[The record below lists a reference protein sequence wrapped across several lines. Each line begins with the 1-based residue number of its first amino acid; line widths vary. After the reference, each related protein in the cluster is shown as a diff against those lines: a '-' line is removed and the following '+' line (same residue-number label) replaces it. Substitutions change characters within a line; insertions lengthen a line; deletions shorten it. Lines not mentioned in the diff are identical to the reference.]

1 MEHIKIKIVTDT
13 DVIPRGYIASEP
25 NDVYQLI
32 YGIMVYSDDTAT
44 YNLLIELCNDYP
56 LDIIKKA
63 RLKVWERVVKET
75 IERIHDILKPIDQNM
90 ACQLVVPFMGID
102 DNINNILSHY
112 EVALSMIRDLLSR
125 VLIPL
130 DYVKKVENRS
140 VSLRLP
146 ELDYN
151 TNTILAKDM
160 QSSGQYK
167 IAGLKYYFINY
178 LFKSL
183 YPVSW
188 SGNRLGHYKEL
199 RAHVGKDAIDYE
211 YKDKGQ
217 FVYSLFL
224 NTQNPTSITDNE
236 DENTDTIEEE
246 AKESEDTDDINIDDS
261 ADKEHQLTTQFKDSL
276 SRALVNEMS
285 IRGIL
290 PDKEIERYLNTLRVD
305 YSNKDDL
312 DDNYDFFV
320 NRSTKLYAKDKQQFI
335 EDFQSYLSRIEV
347 EREKREAKESKL
359 REEKMTT
366 EWNPGGIN
374 MNRLVGALFF
384 LLEGDTRDFN
394 AKYVE
399 RIVNY
404 FLYGDSPRDMGNST
418 TINKY
423 ATRLC
428 TARRQKK
435 NISSFQG
442 FEKFDTQEYLREIL
456 KSYGMEI
463 PPMLQ

>member
-63 RLKVWERVVKET
+63 RLKFWERVVNDT
-75 IERIHDILKPIDQNM
+75 IGRIHDILKPMGQNM

-102 DNINNILSHY
+102 VSINNVLSHY
-112 EVALSMIRDLLSR
+112 EVALSMIRDLLSLE
-125 VLIPL
+125 LIPL
-130 DYVKKVENRS
+130 DYVEREENRT
-140 VSLRLP
+140 VTLRLP
-146 ELDYN
+146 ELEFG
-151 TNTILAKDM
+151 TIMAKDV
-160 QSSGQYK
+160 QRCGQYK
-167 IAGLKYYFINY
+167 IAGLKYYLINY

-188 SGNRLGHYKEL
+188 SGNRLGYYKEL
-199 RAHVGKDAIDYE
+199 CALLGKDAIDYE

-217 FVYSLFL
+217 LVYSLFL

-246 AKESEDTDDINIDDS
+246 AKESVDTDDINIDDS
-261 ADKEHQLTTQFKDSL
+261 ADKEYQLTTQFKDSL

-290 PDKEIERYLNTLRVD
+290 PDKETERYLNTLRVD

-312 DDNYDFFV
+312 DYNYDFFV

-335 EDFQSYLSRIEV
+335 EDFQTYLSRIDD
-347 EREKREAKESKL
+347 ERKRREAKESKL
-359 REEKMTT
+359 TEEKMTT
-366 EWNPGGIN
+366 QWNPGGIN

-384 LLEGDTRDFN
+384 LLEGDTRDFD

-404 FLYGDSPRDMGNST
+404 FLYGDSPRDMGNKT

-423 ATRLC
+423 ANRLC

>member
-63 RLKVWERVVKET
+63 RLKFWERVVNDT
-75 IERIHDILKPIDQNM
+75 IGRIHNILKPIDQNM

-102 DNINNILSHY
+102 VSINTILSHY

-130 DYVKKVENRS
+130 DYVKNVENRS

-151 TNTILAKDM
+151 TNTIMAKDV
-160 QSSGQYK
+160 QSCGQYK
-167 IAGLKYYFINY
+167 IAGLKYYLINY

-188 SGNRLGHYKEL
+188 SGNGLVKKLY
-199 RAHVGKDAIDYE
+199 AHVGKDAIDYE
-211 YKDKGQ
+211 YKDKVQ
-217 FVYSLFL
+217 FAYTLFL

-236 DENTDTIEEE
+236 DENTEEE
-246 AKESEDTDDINIDDS
+246 AKESEDTDDINIYERT
-261 ADKEHQLTTQFKDSL
+261 DKEQQLMTQFKDSL
-276 SRALVNEMS
+276 TRALVNEMS

-305 YSNKDDL
+305 YSNKDDI
-312 DDNYDFFV
+312 DYNYDFFV

-335 EDFQSYLSRIEV
+335 EDFQSYLSRIETD
-347 EREKREAKESKL
+347 REKREAKESKL
-359 REEKMTT
+359 KEEKTT
-366 EWNPGGIN
+366 TQWNPGGITIKK
-374 MNRLVGALFF
+374 LVGALFF

-423 ATRLC
+423 ANRLC

-435 NISSFQG
+435 NTSSCVG
-442 FEKFDTQEYLREIL
+442 FEKFETQEYLREIL

>member
-63 RLKVWERVVKET
+63 RLKFWERVVNDT
-75 IERIHDILKPIDQNM
+75 IGRIHDILKPMGQNM

-102 DNINNILSHY
+102 VSINNVLSHY
-112 EVALSMIRDLLSR
+112 EVALSMIRDLLSLE
-125 VLIPL
+125 LIPL
-130 DYVKKVENRS
+130 DYVEREENRT
-140 VSLRLP
+140 VTLRLP
-146 ELDYN
+146 ELEFG
-151 TNTILAKDM
+151 TIMAKDV
-160 QSSGQYK
+160 QRCGQYK
-167 IAGLKYYFINY
+167 IAGLKYYLINY

-188 SGNRLGHYKEL
+188 SGNRLGYYKEL
-199 RAHVGKDAIDYE
+199 CAHLGKDAIDYE

-246 AKESEDTDDINIDDS
+246 AKESVDTDDINIDDS
-261 ADKEHQLTTQFKDSL
+261 ADKEYQLTTQFKDSL

-305 YSNKDDL
+305 YPNKDDL
-312 DDNYDFFV
+312 DYDYDFFV

-335 EDFQSYLSRIEV
+335 EDFQTYLSRIEA
-347 EREKREAKESKL
+347 ERKRQEAKESKL
-359 REEKMTT
+359 REEMTT
-366 EWNPGGIN
+366 TQWNPDGISTIK
-374 MNRLVGALFF
+374 LVGALFF
-384 LLEGDTRDFN
+384 LLEGNTRDFN
-394 AKYVE
+394 AKYIE

-404 FLYGDSPRDMGNST
+404 FLYGDSPRDMGNNTS
-418 TINKY
+418 INKY
-423 ATRLC
+423 ASRLC

-435 NISSFQG
+435 NTSSCVG
-442 FEKFDTQEYLREIL
+442 FEKFETLEYLREIL